1 MLLDVLGI
9 LFMVFFPPI
18 ADAFMDAHY
27 STRKASDDDNAGAD
41 TPASAMACIDI
52 IEMTP
57 TNNDAPAFGPHFFEE
72 LEKGRA
78 MLDS

>member
-1 MLLDVLGI
+1 MLLDILSI
-9 LFMVFFPPI
+9 LFALFLPPI
-18 ADAFMDAHY
+18 AGALIDAHY
-27 STRKASDDDNAGAD
+27 SARKASGDDNAGAD